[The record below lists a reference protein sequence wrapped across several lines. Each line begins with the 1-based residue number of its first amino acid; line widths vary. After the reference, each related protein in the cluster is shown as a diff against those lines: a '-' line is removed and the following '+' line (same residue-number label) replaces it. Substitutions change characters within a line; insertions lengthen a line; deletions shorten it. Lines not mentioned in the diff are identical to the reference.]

1 MARQPIGIGTIAND
15 GTGDPLRDAFDKIN
29 DNFIELYDD
38 DANDV
43 NSVNGQ
49 TGTVILDTDDIG
61 EGATNKYD
69 KTVVLTEGD
78 NVTITGTYPNF
89 TISSNDVVGEVS
101 SVSAGDGISVNS
113 TTGNVIVTNTITNNN
128 QLTNGA
134 GYVDGSGTANYIPKW
149 TDGDTIGNSVIYDNG
164 TNIGIGTNNPSQLL
178 HVTDGS
184 GGEIAIG
191 TNTSALKTLMF
202 GVNNDYSIQSNG
214 GSYLRIY
221 TEGSERMRVYDTGDI
236 SFRDTS
242 NNEAFYWDAST
253 ARLGIGT
260 TSPEQ
265 QMHIEGTSLTVNRA
279 NADSSVAF
287 KNSASNATWRIG
299 RDYSNSEALTF
310 AYSASDYPSLT
321 ASGVA
326 VIDSSGNVGIGTT
339 SPAYTLDVNGTPAKF
354 TRGGKGILLNGNYA
368 NANTHSSIQVDAGM
382 GLSVDISGF
391 GEAMRISSAGNV
403 GIGISNPDSY
413 WSQANRLVLG
423 GTGNMGLTIKS
434 TTTGNGRIVFT
445 DTVGATAG
453 LNDGGMIHYDHT
465 SDSMRL
471 HANGTERMRIDSSG
485 NVGIGITSTT
495 SFDGIP
501 RLILGKASSDSGI
514 AIFTGST
521 NSGYLQFA
529 DGTSGAEEYRGF
541 IKYDHSSN
549 SMSFNTNS
557 AGRSESKMII
567 TSSCYGL

>member
-1 MARQPIGIGTIAND
+1 MASLT
-15 GTGDPLRDAFDKIN
+15 
-29 DNFIELYDD
+29 
-38 DANDV
+38 
-43 NSVNGQ
+43 GQ
-49 TGTVILDTDDIG
+49 TVSSTYDGLLKTDDNDIL
-61 EGATNKYD
+61 GAAPK
-69 KTVVLTEGD
+69 E
-78 NVTITGTYPNF
+78 IT
-89 TISSNDVVGEVS
+89 
-101 SVSAGDGISVNS
+101 DGLGNGSGMTLS
-113 TTGNVIVTNTITNNN
+113 TTGDVSIAGDLTVDGAILDSNGVPGASGQILSSTVTGTDWVSLSEIS
-128 QLTNGA
+128 G
-134 GYVDGSGTANYIPKW
+134 VDGSGTANYIPKW
-149 TDGDTIGNSVIYDNG
+149 TDGDTIGNSVVYDDG
-164 TNIGIGTNNPSQLL
+164 TNVGIGTDSI
-178 HVTDGS
+178 S
-184 GGEIAIG
+184 SIAG
-191 TNTSALKTLMF
+191 QKVLELYN
-202 GVNNDYSIQSNG
+202 NNDYATLKVKSATQNIEFGTNEISSPYLGTYTNHD
-214 GSYLRIY
+214 LRII
-221 TEGSERMRVYDTGDI
+221 TNDIERMRIDSTGDI
-236 SFRDTS
+236 SFRYS
-242 NNEAFYWDAST
+242 SANEAFYWDAST
-253 ARLGIGT
+253 ASLGLGT

-567 TSSCYGL
+567 TSSGS